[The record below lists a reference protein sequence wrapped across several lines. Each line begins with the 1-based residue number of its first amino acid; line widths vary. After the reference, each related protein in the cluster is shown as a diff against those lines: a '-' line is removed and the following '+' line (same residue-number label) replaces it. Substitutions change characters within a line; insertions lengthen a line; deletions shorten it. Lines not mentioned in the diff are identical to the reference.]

1 MTLQN
6 HIETSGARK
15 HHKTSAN
22 QHVSTGTVFVHS
34 RTENTHNIKIG
45 KLEDAMKKVVSIV
58 GAAVLSF
65 ALAQNAMAQAS
76 ANQNL
81 SLAVDAV
88 YKIVASGNPGAMTI
102 ITGTAG
108 TNALTSV
115 TDASTNY
122 SITQN
127 FASTVKVT
135 ANLDAALPAGYT
147 LQINLAS
154 AKGTS
159 AGNVDISATTPA
171 SAASVVT
178 AIAMGADAS
187 KTITYTFG
195 ALASVGMLTS
205 TAKVVTLTL
214 TN

>member
-1 MTLQN
+1 
-6 HIETSGARK
+6 
-15 HHKTSAN
+15 
-22 QHVSTGTVFVHS
+22 
-34 RTENTHNIKIG
+34 
-45 KLEDAMKKVVSIV
+45 MKKVISIV

-65 ALAQNAMAQAS
+65 AMVQSAMAQAS

-81 SLAVDAV
+81 NLTVDAV
-88 YKIVASGNPGAMTI
+88 YKIATSGNPGAMTI
-102 ITGTAG
+102 TTGTAG
-108 TNALTSV
+108 NNVLTSV

-135 ANLDAALPAGYT
+135 ANLDAALAAGYT

-154 AKGTS
+154 VKGTS
-159 AGNVDISATTPA
+159 AGTVDISATTPA
-171 SAASVVT
+171 SALNAVT
-178 AIAMGADAS
+178 AIALGADAN

-195 ALASVGMLTS
+195 ANADAGVLTS
-205 TAKVVTLTL
+205 TAKTVTLTL